1 MRPPALAKLCP
12 SALGGGG
19 HHHSPGRG
27 SGRGTVARGSVSR
40 VWLEFTI
47 MYSTLGI
54 NEAMRPPEIPGRVL
68 TYPLPARFST
78 APEPRA
84 RGARRTSTTMPRKSS
99 HEDGVK
105 SKGRSKADK
114 ARRNFELHG
123 QYSAKHLRL
132 KESAREAKCASQ
144 ARQAK

>member
-1 MRPPALAKLCP
+1 M
-12 SALGGGG
+12 
-19 HHHSPGRG
+19 SP
-27 SGRGTVARGSVSR
+27 GRGTVARGSVSR
-40 VWLEFTI
+40 VCWLESTIMLRGTRESTI
-47 MYSTLGI
+47 MYSW
-54 NEAMRPPEIPGRVL
+54 RVL
-68 TYPLPARFST
+68 TSPPAARFST
-78 APEPRA
+78 APERGRPRT
-84 RGARRTSTTMPRKSS
+84 RRTSRTMPRKSS

-132 KESAREAKCASQ
+132 KESAREAKGASQ

>member
-1 MRPPALAKLCP
+1 MSSLAP
-12 SALGGGG
+12 SA
-19 HHHSPGRG
+19 
-27 SGRGTVARGSVSR
+27 
-40 VWLEFTI
+40 
-47 MYSTLGI
+47 
-54 NEAMRPPEIPGRVL
+54 
-68 TYPLPARFST
+68 ARFST
-78 APEPRA
+78 APVRCGLNERA
-84 RGARRTSTTMPRKSS
+84 RSTTTSRTMPRKSS

-132 KESAREAKCASQ
+132 KESALEAKGASQ

>member
-1 MRPPALAKLCP
+1 
-12 SALGGGG
+12 
-19 HHHSPGRG
+19 
-27 SGRGTVARGSVSR
+27 
-40 VWLEFTI
+40 
-47 MYSTLGI
+47 
-54 NEAMRPPEIPGRVL
+54 
-68 TYPLPARFST
+68 
-78 APEPRA
+78 
-84 RGARRTSTTMPRKSS
+84 MPRKSS

>member
-1 MRPPALAKLCP
+1 MSSLTPSLLAFRRRLN
-12 SALGGGG
+12 
-19 HHHSPGRG
+19 R
-27 SGRGTVARGSVSR
+27 
-40 VWLEFTI
+40 
-47 MYSTLGI
+47 
-54 NEAMRPPEIPGRVL
+54 
-68 TYPLPARFST
+68 
-78 APEPRA
+78 APA

-132 KESAREAKCASQ
+132 KESAREAKCVSQ

>member
-1 MRPPALAKLCP
+1 MC
-12 SALGGGG
+12 
-19 HHHSPGRG
+19 HHVP
-27 SGRGTVARGSVSR
+27 
-40 VWLEFTI
+40 
-47 MYSTLGI
+47 
-54 NEAMRPPEIPGRVL
+54 
-68 TYPLPARFST
+68 PLPLAFRRRLN
-78 APEPRA
+78 EPA
-84 RGARRTSTTMPRKSS
+84 RGADAQSTTMPRKSS

>member
-1 MRPPALAKLCP
+1 MASLPP
-12 SALGGGG
+12 SA
-19 HHHSPGRG
+19 
-27 SGRGTVARGSVSR
+27 
-40 VWLEFTI
+40 
-47 MYSTLGI
+47 
-54 NEAMRPPEIPGRVL
+54 
-68 TYPLPARFST
+68 ARFST
-78 APEPRA
+78 APERTSAPA
-84 RGARRTSTTMPRKSS
+84 DHERTSTTMPRKSS

>member
-1 MRPPALAKLCP
+1 MEHDAHR
-12 SALGGGG
+12 
-19 HHHSPGRG
+19 
-27 SGRGTVARGSVSR
+27 
-40 VWLEFTI
+40 
-47 MYSTLGI
+47 
-54 NEAMRPPEIPGRVL
+54 
-68 TYPLPARFST
+68 
-78 APEPRA
+78 
-84 RGARRTSTTMPRKSS
+84 TMPRKSS

-132 KESAREAKCASQ
+132 KESAREAKGASQ